1 MKLHPLR
8 NPRARGRRVLF
19 CLAAVLGAA
28 AAPAAAGEFGIS
40 ADAGYLDLTSA
51 KKSAQAVFDGSS
63 GGFTFGGSLRYVFGR
78 TFFVSTGARF
88 FEKTGERV
96 FVADA
101 SSPVFRLGHP
111 LKLSITPLYFIGG
124 YRFERDRGMPLVP
137 YIGLGAGAYFTHEE
151 SEIGGITEDSLD
163 QTKTAWYGVVGLE
176 YGRSKLRFGVEFM
189 YSVVPDSAGL
199 GGVSEVYGE
208 DDLGGFTIVGKLTF
222 VP

>member
-1 MKLHPLR
+1 MKLHHLR
-8 NPRARGRRVLF
+8 NPRALGRVGAVCAAAF
-19 CLAAVLGAA
+19 LAAAV
-28 AAPAAAGEFGIS
+28 PASAGEFGIS
-40 ADAGYLDLTSA
+40 GDAGYFDLTSA

-63 GGFTFGGSLRYVFGR
+63 GGFTGGGSLRYVFGR
-78 TFFVSTGARF
+78 GFFFAGGARF

-111 LKLSITPLYFIGG
+111 LKLSLTPVYVIGG
-124 YRFERDRGMPLVP
+124 YRFERESGMPLVP
-137 YIGLGAGAYFTHEE
+137 YIGLGGGAYFYKED
-151 SEIGGITEDSLD
+151 SQIGGITEDTLD

-208 DDLGGFTIVGKLTF
+208 DDIGGFTIVGKLTF